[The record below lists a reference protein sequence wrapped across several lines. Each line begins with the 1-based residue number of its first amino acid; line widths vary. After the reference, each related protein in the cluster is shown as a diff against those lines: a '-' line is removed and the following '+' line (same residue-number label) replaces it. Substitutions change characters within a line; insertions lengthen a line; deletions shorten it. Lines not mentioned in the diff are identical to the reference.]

1 MTHENILAMIAQG
14 ESDRVEFKRSLPPDS
29 VIARTLAGFANSAG
43 GVLILGIDDNG
54 DVLGLSS
61 SEVGIATQR
70 LAKVA
75 DSLLPQPVEISSLLV
90 GNKTLVYAV
99 VDKVP
104 SHYAPVIT
112 SEGEVFQRQWRDIIA
127 LDFGTSNTSMVYAA
141 RGREI
146 TVFVAMSFH
155 EEEEPAIVDYYRAM
169 QRAVEFTKL
178 PIRLRRMDLV
188 EGDYE
193 ISQKIM
199 TEIER
204 ADIVI
209 ADFTLNPRNVYFE
222 LGYARGKGKRII
234 QTARKGTFLEFDI
247 RNWRTLVYRNAT
259 ELEEKLIEEIR
270 EAYLSVTDNAS

>member
-1 MTHENILAMIAQG
+1 MTRENILAMIALG
-14 ESDRVEFKRSLPPDS
+14 ESDRVEFKQLLPPDS

-43 GVLILGIDDNG
+43 GVLILGVDDNG
-54 DVLGLSS
+54 DVLGLSPA
-61 SEVGIATQR
+61 EVDLAIQR
-70 LAKVA
+70 LAKIA
-75 DSLLPQPVEISSLLV
+75 DSLLPQPVETGSLLV
-90 GNKTLVYAV
+90 GNKILVYAV

-104 SHYAPVIT
+104 SHYAPVVT
-112 SEGEVFQRQWRDIIA
+112 SEGQVFQRQWRNVIA
-127 LDFGTSNTSMVYAA
+127 LDFGTSNTAIAV

-178 PIRLRRMDLV
+178 PIRLRRMDLL

-209 ADFTLNPRNVYFE
+209 ADLTLNPRNVYFE

-270 EAYLSVTDNAS
+270 GAYLSVADNAS